1 MLFYLKKIRA
11 LILIIVKFMPSK
23 KRTMKNEN
31 FSDLSTEELLKR
43 QKTIKPLTILLIV
56 TLILLFVLSL
66 FITIKKGFTA
76 LLVVPI
82 ALSPIAILNLNNLKN
97 IQKEINSRKNQN

>member
-1 MLFYLKKIRA
+1 
-11 LILIIVKFMPSK
+11 
-23 KRTMKNEN
+23 MKNEN
-31 FSDLSTEELLKR
+31 FSDLSTEDLLKR
-43 QKTIKPLTILLIV
+43 QKTIKPLTILLIG
-56 TLILLFVLSL
+56 TLVLSL

-76 LLVVPI
+76 VLVVPI

>member
-1 MLFYLKKIRA
+1 
-11 LILIIVKFMPSK
+11 
-23 KRTMKNEN
+23 MKNEN
-31 FSDLSTEELLKR
+31 FSDLSTEELLKK
-43 QKTIKPLTILLIV
+43 QKTIKPLTITLIG

-66 FITIKKGFTA
+66 FITFKKGFTA

-82 ALSPIAILNLNNLKN
+82 ALSPIVILNLNNLKN

>member
-1 MLFYLKKIRA
+1 
-11 LILIIVKFMPSK
+11 MPSK

-43 QKTIKPLTILLIV
+43 QKTIKPLTILLIG

>member
-1 MLFYLKKIRA
+1 MLFYFKKLIA

-43 QKTIKPLTILLIV
+43 QKTIKPLTILLIG